1 MNNEVIERA
10 VVDMKELYTRL
21 RGLTA
26 RNVGHSSH
34 HEKKWFA
41 LAYELIAR
49 NLNPCRYIKWAYD
62 FFRRTNP
69 DVYVT
74 MITSPKIL
82 LVFLTEHP
90 NYEAEVR
97 LIIQLQADTLNRQLA
112 LGRSPQEIIEDSFLE
127 LGPVIK
133 YALALSHDVPAYAER
148 LRRAAELEMAS
159 EPLYQTLLGGML
171 RSAENARAVS
181 CPDRDQRP

>member
-26 RNVGHSSH
+26 RNVGHSAQ
-34 HEKKWFA
+34 HEEKWFA
-41 LAYELIAR
+41 LAYELIVR

-74 MITSPKIL
+74 MITSLKMVR
-82 LVFLTEHP
+82 VFAKDHP
-90 NYEAEVR
+90 DYEAEVR
-97 LIIQLQADTLNRQLA
+97 LAIRLQADTMNRQLA
-112 LGRSPQEIIEDSFLE
+112 LGRSPQEILEDKFLE
-127 LGPVIK
+127 LGPVFRYIV
-133 YALALSHDVPAYAER
+133 ALQFNLPAHADQ
-148 LRRAAELEMAS
+148 LRGPAELDLAC
-159 EPLYQTLLGGML
+159 EPLYHRLIGGML
-171 RSAENARAVS
+171 RRAKKCKSHCVF
-181 CPDRDQRP
+181 